1 MQWRYPPHH
10 EHGTILGWFGTIF
23 NGQYHSLMRIIS
35 VSRRFLCRGL
45 IGLLMWQT
53 ALAQTMNLPDLGD
66 PAQEALTP
74 AQEKHIAEEILKDV
88 RFHETNYLDD
98 PEVEE
103 YLNALGH
110 RLAKG
115 GVAKRDNYQF
125 FVLKDPTINAFSM
138 PGGVIGV
145 HTALIVLTQTESEL
159 ASVVSHEMGHV
170 EQHHIARMLARAP
183 HTTAVVVASML
194 LAVLVGR
201 NSPEAAGATLIGT
214 QAAAIQSQLSYSR
227 GYEREADQT
236 GLRILYSAGFD
247 PQGMVDFFKRL
258 YEQTGSSENPATA
271 YMRTHPL
278 TQERIAYIENRVQQL
293 PPRHVP
299 SSVNFTLV
307 RAKIEE
313 MTLGGRVALQR
324 LQDRPVKTNLDQM
337 AHWYG
342 LARAYLD
349 LRRFDE
355 AESALRQLRALRPDS
370 SMVDT
375 LAAEIAMAQHQ
386 FPKAAKICQ
395 DASAEYPAR
404 RSLVYCEANAWLDA
418 GKPDNALKAVD
429 APLRTDRE
437 DYRLYMLQAKAASA
451 LGRSGLEHRA
461 QAEVYVLQGD
471 LDSAID
477 QLKLAQRDRN
487 GSYIE
492 QASIDARLR
501 ELRSLQ
507 GKDKD
512 KD

>member
-1 MQWRYPPHH
+1 M
-10 EHGTILGWFGTIF
+10 GWFGTIF
-23 NGQYHSLMRIIS
+23 NGQYHSLMRIFS
-35 VSRRFLCRGL
+35 VLRRFLCWGL
-45 IGLLMWQT
+45 IGLLTWQT

-74 AQEKHIAEEILKDV
+74 AQEKQIVETVLRDV
-88 RFHETNYLDD
+88 RFHESDYLDD
-98 PEVEE
+98 PEIEE
-103 YLNALGH
+103 YLDALGH

-115 GVAKRDNYQF
+115 GVAKHDNYQF

-138 PGGVIGV
+138 PGGLIGI
-145 HTALIVLTQTESEL
+145 HTALIALTQTESEL
-159 ASVVSHEMGHV
+159 AAVISHEMGHN
-170 EQHHIARMLARAP
+170 EQRHIARMLARAP
-183 HTTAVVVASML
+183 HTTAVLLASML

-201 NSPEAAGATLIGT
+201 NSPEAAGATLVGT
-214 QAAAIQSQLSYSR
+214 QAAAIRKQLSYSR

-247 PQGMVDFFKRL
+247 PQGMIDFFKRM
-258 YEQTGSSENPATA
+258 YEANGSSESPVMA
-271 YMRTHPL
+271 YMSDHPL
-278 TQERIAYIENRVQQL
+278 TQDRITYIENRVREL
-293 PPRHVP
+293 PPRHVK
-299 SSVNFTLV
+299 SSVNYTLV
-307 RAKIEE
+307 RSKIEV
-313 MTLGGRVALQR
+313 MMLGGRVALQR
-324 LQDRPVKTNLDQM
+324 LQDRPVKTDLDQM

-355 AESALRQLRALRPDS
+355 AEKALKQLRALRSDS

-375 LAAEIAMAQHQ
+375 LAADIAMAQHQ
-386 FPKAAKICQ
+386 FSQAAKVCQ
-395 DASAEYPAR
+395 DASAKYPAR
-404 RSLVYCEANAWLDA
+404 RSLVYCEANAWIDA
-418 GKPDNALKAVD
+418 GKPEAALKAVD
-429 APLRTDRE
+429 VPLRTDRE

-477 QLKLAQRDRN
+477 QLKLAQRDHS

-501 ELRSLQ
+501 ELRGLQ
-507 GKDKD
+507 DKD
-512 KD
+512 KAKE